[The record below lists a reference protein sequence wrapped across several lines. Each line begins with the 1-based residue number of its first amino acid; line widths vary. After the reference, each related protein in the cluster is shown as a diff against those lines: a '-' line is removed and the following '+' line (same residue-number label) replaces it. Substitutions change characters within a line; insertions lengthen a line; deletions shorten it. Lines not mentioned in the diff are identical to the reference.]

1 MNFGSIRYGVNELQ
15 IDDLTILAQNGITDL
30 FF

>member
-1 MNFGSIRYGVNELQ
+1 MNFGSIRYGVNVLQ